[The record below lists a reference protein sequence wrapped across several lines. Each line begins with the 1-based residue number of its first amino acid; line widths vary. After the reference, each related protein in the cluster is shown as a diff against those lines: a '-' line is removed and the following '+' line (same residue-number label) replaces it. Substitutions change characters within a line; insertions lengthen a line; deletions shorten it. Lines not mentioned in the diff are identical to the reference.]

1 MGLMAKDSGGGD
13 YTPPPQGTHPAVCI
27 AVIDLG
33 TQYSELYQKSQQKVL
48 LGWEL
53 DADPPRADGA
63 AHTAWK
69 RFTLS
74 LHQKAGLRAAL
85 EAWRGRNFTAEE
97 LAGFDLA
104 NIAGKGCLITIT
116 HVEREGKKYANV
128 AGISALPK
136 GLTAPAAS
144 KEPTIFRV
152 DEPDEA
158 IFAALSDRLKD
169 TIRSSR
175 EWLDRHAPA
184 TIGATLDTGPD
195 DDNVPF

>member
-1 MGLMAKDSGGGD
+1 MGLTARDSGGGD
-13 YTPPPQGTHPAVCI
+13 YTPPPQGTHPAVCV

-33 TQYSELYQKSQQKVL
+33 TQHSELYDKWQAKVL

-63 AHTAWK
+63 PHTAWK

-74 LHQKAGLRAAL
+74 LHAKAGLRAAL

-97 LAGFDLA
+97 LAGFDLK

-128 AGISALPK
+128 ASISALPK
-136 GLTAPAAS
+136 GLTAPGAS
-144 KEPTIFRV
+144 KEPTIFSV

-158 IFAALSDRLKD
+158 IFAALSDKLKD
-169 TIRSSR
+169 TIRNSQ
-175 EWLDRHAPA
+175 EWRDKAGTAPVGD
-184 TIGATLDTGPD
+184 GAPPPGD
-195 DDNVPF
+195 DDIPF

>member
-1 MGLMAKDSGGGD
+1 MGLTARDSGGGD
-13 YTPPPQGTHPAVCI
+13 YTPPPQGTHPAVCV

-33 TQYSELYQKSQQKVL
+33 TQHSELYDKWQAKVL

-53 DADPPRADGA
+53 DADPPRTDGA
-63 AHTAWK
+63 PHTAWK

-97 LAGFDLA
+97 LAGFDLK
-104 NIAGKGCLITIT
+104 NVAGEGCLVTIT
-116 HVEREGKKYANV
+116 HVEREGKRYANV

-136 GLTAPAAS
+136 GLSAPAAS
-144 KEPTIFRV
+144 KDPTIFCV

-169 TIRSSR
+169 TIRNSQ
-175 EWLDRHAPA
+175 EWRDGAPPP
-184 TIGATLDTGPD
+184 GD
-195 DDNVPF
+195 DDIPF